1 MNNGGPAYDT
11 NGLFLEI
18 TGVSNG
24 AAWFNLHNATDEVY
38 EVWSKIDLLAPGW
51 NIEQEVWPG
60 TNQDIV
66 PFTVPQLDRVSLF
79 VWARDWTGVDE
90 NSNGIPDWW
99 EYKYFGHLGVDPD
112 ADPDGDGSSNLQ
124 EYQAGTDPTDYFN
137 GNLPN
142 IIIIS
147 GNNQRGLPG
156 ELLPG
161 ALTAQLTGTNGV
173 LLINAPITFTVTN
186 GGGLIAASGG
196 GATSNSIRLR
206 TGTNGEASIWLQL
219 PVTNGANFVTVSA
232 QSGTNTEQINF
243 TEIAG
248 ILSVIAIG
256 GERIMELTTN
266 GDVVSWG
273 GNHYGELG
281 DYTFLDSS
289 NPVHVVGLTN
299 IINIA
304 LGLNYSLAI
313 DSNGTLWSWGQLDN
327 SQDETNFPT
336 QVLGM
341 TNIIAIAAYGQEG
354 GGDPAVAVKADGTV
368 WMWGMSGCDT
378 YGFPPV
384 QIAGLSNVVSVTAG
398 NCQTFALMTNGAVWM
413 WGNGN
418 EVPAP
423 VSGLSNIVAI
433 CATDNHT
440 LALASNGIVWAW
452 GYNDYGQLGDGGT
465 EWYSDVPVRVSGL
478 TNIVAVAA
486 GANHSLALDGGG
498 QLWAWGDD
506 EYEQLGDGG
515 VAYGVNLPMQV
526 VGMTN
531 IISIAAGTDASVAVD
546 GNGNLWQWGQGSD
559 WPIKSGAMKTG
570 IPGCLRHAL
579 IFITVSCPTWKF

>member
-1 MNNGGPAYDT
+1 
-11 NGLFLEI
+11 
-18 TGVSNG
+18 
-24 AAWFNLHNATDEVY
+24 
-38 EVWSKIDLLAPGW
+38 
-51 NIEQEVWPG
+51 
-60 TNQDIV
+60 
-66 PFTVPQLDRVSLF
+66 
-79 VWARDWTGVDE
+79 
-90 NSNGIPDWW
+90 
-99 EYKYFGHLGVDPD
+99 
-112 ADPDGDGSSNLQ
+112 
-124 EYQAGTDPTDYFN
+124 
-137 GNLPN
+137 
-142 IIIIS
+142 
-147 GNNQRGLPG
+147 
-156 ELLPG
+156 
-161 ALTAQLTGTNGV
+161 
-173 LLINAPITFTVTN
+173 
-186 GGGLIAASGG
+186 
-196 GATSNSIRLR
+196 
-206 TGTNGEASIWLQL
+206 
-219 PVTNGANFVTVSA
+219 
-232 QSGTNTEQINF
+232 
-243 TEIAG
+243 
-248 ILSVIAIG
+248 
-256 GERIMELTTN
+256 MELTTN

-452 GYNDYGQLGDGGT
+452 GYNDYGQLA
-465 EWYSDVPVRVSGL
+465 R
-478 TNIVAVAA
+478 IF
-486 GANHSLALDGGG
+486 HS
-498 QLWAWGDD
+498 
-506 EYEQLGDGG
+506 
-515 VAYGVNLPMQV
+515 
-526 VGMTN
+526 
-531 IISIAAGTDASVAVD
+531 
-546 GNGNLWQWGQGSD
+546 
-559 WPIKSGAMKTG
+559 
-570 IPGCLRHAL
+570 
-579 IFITVSCPTWKF
+579 